1 MILFFFL
8 CFKPWKRSPPIHD
21 TCHPIPHLQTYTTPR
36 PHERD
41 PAPNQLSGDSLPGP
55 ILSKTTFIRHL
66 IRHII
71 SLFLILLRTL
81 NMGVLS
87 LPARVLIIWISSFV
101 FILLLIFIFSIFKTF
116 LSLALDIADLDLFFS
131 NFAPNNYTYIIF
143 LKFNTAPQL

>member
-1 MILFFFL
+1 
-8 CFKPWKRSPPIHD
+8 
-21 TCHPIPHLQTYTTPR
+21 
-36 PHERD
+36 
-41 PAPNQLSGDSLPGP
+41 
-55 ILSKTTFIRHL
+55 
-66 IRHII
+66 
-71 SLFLILLRTL
+71 
-81 NMGVLS
+81 MGVLS